1 MRRAIIQAGLFGAAI
16 AVLLDLIAMLPYVGW
31 CISVPLFPVAFFLTG
46 LALVRVLD
54 FNPSVSDAAAGGAV
68 AGVTAGAIGGLAAM
82 FLAPVRLALSGGAD
96 EVVQLLPPDMVN
108 SLIAQGLDPVAVV
121 DFLGKAGLGISCCA
135 AQLITG
141 ALLAGSAAA
150 LYAAYRRT

>member
-1 MRRAIIQAGLFGAAI
+1 MRRAIIQAGLFGAAM
-16 AVLLDLIAMLPYVGW
+16 AVLLDLITLLPYVGW
-31 CISVPLFPVAFFLTG
+31 CLSVPLFPVAFFLTG

-54 FNPSVSDAAAGGAV
+54 FHPGVGDAAAGGAA
-68 AGVTAGAIGGLAAM
+68 AGVIAGVIGGLAAM

-96 EVVQLLPPDMVN
+96 EVVQLLPPELVN
-108 SLIAQGLDPVAVV
+108 NLVANGLDPVAVV
-121 DFLGKAGLGISCCA
+121 DFLGKAGVGISCCA